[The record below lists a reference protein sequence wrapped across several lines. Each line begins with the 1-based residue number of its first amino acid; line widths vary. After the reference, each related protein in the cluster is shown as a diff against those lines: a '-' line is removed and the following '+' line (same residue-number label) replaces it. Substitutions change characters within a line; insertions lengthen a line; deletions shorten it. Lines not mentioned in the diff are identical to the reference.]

1 MSKTACYV
9 RVSTNDQER
18 GLESQE
24 QALKRYL
31 RGHGIKNAI
40 WYRDRIS
47 GAKDR
52 RPAFDKLQKAIFAG
66 EVKTVV
72 VWKLDRLSRS
82 LKHGINLLTSWL
94 ESDVRIISVAQ
105 QLDFTGAIGQLIASV
120 LFAVAQLENENL
132 RENTKRGL
140 QAAMAAGRMPG
151 KRPGKWTLEVMPLKE
166 QGLTPSEIAK
176 RLGRS
181 RQAVHNILNG
191 VSPIW
196 TPTKPKN

>member
-166 QGLTPSEIAK
+166 QG
-176 RLGRS
+176 RS